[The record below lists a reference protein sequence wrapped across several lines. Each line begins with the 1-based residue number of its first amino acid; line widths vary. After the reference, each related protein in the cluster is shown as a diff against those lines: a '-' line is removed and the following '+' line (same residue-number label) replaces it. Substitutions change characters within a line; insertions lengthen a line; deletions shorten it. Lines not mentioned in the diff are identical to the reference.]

1 MRRVTDCANSL
12 HNGGLRRVAE
22 CLRVHP
28 TDLTSKGRGE
38 KSLLETSEKKKC
50 AILKTGKNW
59 SSWGKLDG
67 LNLNCQDSHP
77 RVGGTL
83 VEITPCMEVHPIQ
96 PIMGRNGNV
105 HDHVTLSHG
114 KAMNETT
121 YNDKR
126 RLAITEHG
134 IP

>member
-1 MRRVTDCANSL
+1 MV
-12 HNGGLRRVAE
+12 
-22 CLRVHP
+22 
-28 TDLTSKGRGE
+28 
-38 KSLLETSEKKKC
+38 ETSEKKKW

-77 RVGGTL
+77 RVGGKL
-83 VEITPCMEVHPIQ
+83 VEMTPCMEVHLIQ
-96 PIMGRNGNV
+96 PIMGLNGNF

-121 YNDKR
+121 
-126 RLAITEHG
+126 
-134 IP
+134 